1 MNVELPEYNNEIV
14 VEMYLEDNRE
24 LKCIV
29 SEAQPYSSTLINRLI
44 DNAQVVFSNGSE
56 SDTLQPVF
64 LYYYES
70 GRKYNYAA
78 ARVFKG
84 DSTKTYSLKI
94 IDSLNREITAST
106 KIPSSPVKIDKI
118 SFNPSTEKPGWYSVG
133 FSFADPAEATNYYRV
148 IIGNGIDNYNGSNTD
163 FLLNDD
169 GFNGKTY
176 AFNSEAG
183 YSKYDTVTVRLYSLL
198 KEHYNFLQL
207 TESARTANFN
217 PFMQPVEVK
226 TNIIGGQG
234 IFTAIRYDEK
244 GIVIN

>member
-1 MNVELPEYNNEIV
+1 MNIELPEYNNQLV
-14 VEMYLEDNRE
+14 VEMYLEDNHE

-29 SEAQPYSSTLINRLI
+29 SEAQPYSSTLINKLI
-44 DNAQVVFSNGSE
+44 NNAQVVFSDGNE
-56 SDTLQPVF
+56 TDTLTPVF

-78 ARVFKG
+78 DKVFIG

-94 IDSLNREITAST
+94 IDSLNREVTAST
-106 KIPSSPVKIDKI
+106 KIPSSPVKMDKI
-118 SFNPSTEKPGWYSVG
+118 TFNASTEKPGKFSVG
-133 FSFADPAEATNYYRV
+133 FSFTDPGEVANYYRV

-169 GFNGKTY
+169 AFNGKSY
-176 AFNSEAG
+176 AYNSEAG

-198 KEHYNFLQL
+198 KDHYDFLQL

-244 GIVIN
+244 SIVIR